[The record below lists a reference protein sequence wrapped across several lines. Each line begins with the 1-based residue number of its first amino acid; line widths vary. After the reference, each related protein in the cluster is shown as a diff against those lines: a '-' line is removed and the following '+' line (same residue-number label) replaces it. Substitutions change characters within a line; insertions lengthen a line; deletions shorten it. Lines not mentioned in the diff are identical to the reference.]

1 MAEHHL
7 PSPLSPQAVRSLKVG
22 DTVYLDGIIF
32 GIRDATLIRIFD
44 KGQKPPANIQGAT
57 LLHTAPNVRKA
68 GDGYEPV
75 CIGTTTSMRM
85 DRFTGP
91 LLERYSIRA
100 ILGKGGLSQTSV
112 SLMQKYGACYLA
124 VVGGAASLQ
133 TTQIEEIEEVYWE
146 DLMPECLWQIRYK
159 GLGPLTVAID
169 SHGNNL
175 YGDVIS
181 EVERRRQKLYARL
194 DISENW

>member
-7 PSPLSPQAVRSLKVG
+7 ESPLSLGAVRSLKVG
-22 DTVYLDGIIF
+22 DTVYLDGIVF

-44 KGQKPPANIQGAT
+44 QGREPPTDIHGAT
-57 LLHTAPNVRKA
+57 LLHTAPNVRKIR
-68 GDGYEPV
+68 DQYEPIS
-75 CIGTTTSMRM
+75 IGTTTSMRM
-85 DRFTGP
+85 DRFTEP
-91 LLERYSIRA
+91 LLERYRIRA
-100 ILGKGGLSQTSV
+100 ILGKGGLSQASV
-112 SLMQKYGACYLA
+112 ELMQKHGACYLA

-133 TTQIEEIEEVYWE
+133 TTQIEEIEKVYWK

-169 SHGNNL
+169 AHGNNL

-181 EVERRRQKLYARL
+181 EVERRRQKLYEAL
-194 DISENW
+194 GISEN

>member
-1 MAEHHL
+1 MGEHHL
-7 PSPLSPQAVRSLKVG
+7 ESPLSLGAVRSLKVG
-22 DTVYLDGIIF
+22 DTVYLDGIVF

-44 KGQKPPANIQGAT
+44 QSQQPPTDIHGAT
-57 LLHTAPNVRKA
+57 LLHTAPNVRKV
-68 GDGYEPV
+68 GDRYEPIS
-75 CIGTTTSMRM
+75 IGTTTSMRM

-112 SLMQKYGACYLA
+112 ELMQEYGACYLA

-133 TTQIEEIEEVYWE
+133 TIQIEEIEEVYWE
-146 DLMPECLWQIRYK
+146 DLMPECLWQIRYE

-169 SHGNNL
+169 AHGNNL
-175 YGDVIS
+175 YGDVIDD
-181 EVERRRQKLYARL
+181 VEQRRRNLYAQL
-194 DISENW
+194 GISEN